1 MVVFTCNNCGDS
13 LQKPKVEKHYV
24 TACRGVKNLT
34 CVDCLNDFRGEEY
47 ATHTKCITE
56 QERYSAKGS
65 VTNVVG
71 KGEAKQQQWS
81 DMINEI
87 IHNTKPMGAQ
97 KCIFQII
104 SNQTQNVPRKK
115 MKFINFIKSSSGNK
129 VQNPDIEAVW
139 DLIEKHK
146 ADASASVN
154 AVDLTTAKPPTEEA
168 TKTDAVENSS
178 PQKKKKS
185 NHSESDTVSNTIS
198 PQDDGSEG
206 KKKKKKSEN
215 VTPITTTKL
224 PVNGS
229 EGRSSQDGGG
239 EGMKKKKRKPEIV
252 NIAPIT
258 TSNSGNLLLNG
269 NEQISL
275 QDDGREEKKKKKR
288 RLNTITTT
296 NGHDNSSIKES
307 EENTKKRKSDTV
319 ISEVNSSDIHA
330 DTHLDK
336 KKRKMNNVPEKSIV
350 SESSVQE
357 NSKPNDSISKKK
369 KKQNQENTEVKVKKA
384 KLDANGSTSK
394 EKKKGKPQTGAEDIN
409 GPEAVVSADEPKL
422 NGNDSSLTDS
432 LILIT
437 LKKLQKKNSLRFDK
451 LQKKVLA
458 EYCKETN
465 VRKSPKL
472 VKQFKKKLRKMK
484 GVEIV
489 NDNVTLKTFDRC

>member
-146 ADASASVN
+146 ADASAS
-154 AVDLTTAKPPTEEA
+154 
-168 TKTDAVENSS
+168 
-178 PQKKKKS
+178 KKKS

-229 EGRSSQDGGG
+229 EGRSSQD
-239 EGMKKKKRKPEIV
+239 
-252 NIAPIT
+252 
-258 TSNSGNLLLNG
+258 
-269 NEQISL
+269 
-275 QDDGREEKKKKKR
+275 DDGREEKKKKKR